1 MGQTVSLFR
10 AGLSDRF
17 LPHKGSDLPE
27 FPPDRPAPKEIDLH
41 YYNFNIG
48 DYRRDTGH
56 LSLLE
61 HGVYRQLIDTYY
73 LSEKP
78 ISKDIAN
85 VMRTHCVRSA
95 EEKQALEYILKDFFD
110 ERDDGF
116 HHIGCEKVLEQYRA
130 KSDKARASAMAR
142 WSQSDANALPTDSE
156 RNAIGMLT
164 NNQEPITN
172 NQEPVVIKEPKGSLS
187 EASLPPCQHQK
198 VIDLFHEV
206 LPELPRVLIWN
217 KTREGLLK
225 ARWRERAAQDKWK
238 TAEEGLEFF
247 RSYFEYVR
255 KSKFLMGKVSGS
267 GKRPFECEL
276 EWLVRPNNWVK
287 VLEGKYHGA

>member
-1 MGQTVSLFR
+1 M
-10 AGLSDRF
+10 
-17 LPHKGSDLPE
+17 
-27 FPPDRPAPKEIDLH
+27 H
-41 YYNFNIG
+41 YFKRNIG
-48 DYRRDTGH
+48 DYHKKAGR
-56 LSLLE
+56 LSMVE
-61 HGVYRQLIDTYY
+61 HGAYTLLMDACYDREQFPTLEQAYDWCW
-73 LSEKP
+73 
-78 ISKDIAN
+78 A
-85 VMRTHCVRSA
+85 RSD
-95 EEKQALEYILKDFFD
+95 EEKAAVRF
-110 ERDDGF
+110 
-116 HHIGCEKVLEQYRA
+116 VLEKFFVSQDGVY
-130 KSDKARASAMAR
+130 
-142 WSQSDANALPTDSE
+142 SQSRIQDEIDKYHENSSTNARIAREREEKRRTNREPTVNESDTN
-156 RNAIGMLT
+156 RHLT
-164 NNQEPITN
+164 INQEPLTTNQEPII
-172 NQEPVVIKEPKGSLS
+172 EEPKGSLS
-187 EASLPPCQHQK
+187 EALLPPCQHQK